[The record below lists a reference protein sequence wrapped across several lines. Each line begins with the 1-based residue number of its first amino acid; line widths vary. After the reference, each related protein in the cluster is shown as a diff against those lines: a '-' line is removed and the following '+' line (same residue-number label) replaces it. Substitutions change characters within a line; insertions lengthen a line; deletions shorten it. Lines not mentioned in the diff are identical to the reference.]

1 MWYIIYTIYTITW
14 YFIYTIYC
22 YLVYNLYH
30 TYHYMVYNLHTIYQF
45 GYIIPL
51 GSTVVQILLA
61 GGGWKYTTSHLPSPL
76 LP

>member
-14 YFIYTIYC
+14 YIIYTIYC

-51 GSTVVQILLA
+51 GSTVVQILL

-76 LP
+76 LS